1 MNKTKYT
8 IILFIGTILL
18 ILNYLFYNLDYYNNG
33 IALLIVLLISVFVYG
48 SARKYKQYKKTQ
60 TEA

>member
-8 IILFIGTILL
+8 IILYIGTILL

-33 IALLIVLLISVFVYG
+33 IALLIVFLISIIIYG
-48 SARKYKQYKKTQ
+48 SGRKYKQYIKTQ
-60 TEA
+60 SEA

>member
-8 IILFIGTILL
+8 IILYIGTILL

-48 SARKYKQYKKTQ
+48 SARKYKQYTKTQ
-60 TEA
+60 TEV